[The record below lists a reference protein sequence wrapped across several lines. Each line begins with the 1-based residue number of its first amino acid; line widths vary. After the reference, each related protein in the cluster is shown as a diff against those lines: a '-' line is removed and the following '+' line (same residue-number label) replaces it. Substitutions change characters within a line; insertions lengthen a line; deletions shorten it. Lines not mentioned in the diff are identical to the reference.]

1 MVCLLEKG
9 QFSDSLWYQ
18 PHQSRQLWV
27 NTWVNKYV
35 IQIKSTSTV
44 DFSIFIEE
52 KEKGR
57 AIRKRLSHKLSPTGM
72 FLTGYC
78 GHFLKGA
85 GPWKS
90 VNEILVIFFPM
101 VTLRSKGTGHKS
113 AFQYKNV
120 FESVQ
125 TVMKAAFNVMKCSV
139 CRHTTHLCAASFWC
153 DDLTSC
159 KTS

>member
-1 MVCLLEKG
+1 MCWERGSSVVC
-9 QFSDSLWYQ
+9 Q

-27 NTWVNKYV
+27 NPGNRYV
-35 IQIKSTSTV
+35 IQIKSTSTI
-44 DFSIFIEE
+44 DFSIFIGE
-52 KEKGR
+52 KEKGG
-57 AIRKRLSHKLSPTGM
+57 AIRKRKRLSYKLSPTGM

-78 GHFLKGA
+78 GHFLKGD

-90 VNEILVIFFPM
+90 VNEILLIFFPL
-101 VTLRSKGTGHKS
+101 VALRSKGSGHKS

-120 FESVQ
+120 FGNVQ

-139 CRHTTHLCAASFWC
+139 CRRTTHLFVVSFWC

-159 KTS
+159 KNT